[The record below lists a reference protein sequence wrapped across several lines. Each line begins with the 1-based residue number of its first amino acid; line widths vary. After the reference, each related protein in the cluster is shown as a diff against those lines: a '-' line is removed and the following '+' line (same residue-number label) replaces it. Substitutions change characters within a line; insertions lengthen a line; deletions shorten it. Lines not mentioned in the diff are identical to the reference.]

1 MGSKVIGTRI
11 VLDGEKEYRQAI
23 NDCKNSMGVLR
34 SELDLVTT
42 QYSKN
47 ANSLVALESKQEL
60 FVKMQDEQRKKVV
73 DYKELSVLIHDELA
87 RACSTKN

>member
-60 FVKMQDEQRKKVV
+60 FVKMQDEQRKKVG
-73 DYKELSVLIHDELA
+73 L
-87 RACSTKN
+87 